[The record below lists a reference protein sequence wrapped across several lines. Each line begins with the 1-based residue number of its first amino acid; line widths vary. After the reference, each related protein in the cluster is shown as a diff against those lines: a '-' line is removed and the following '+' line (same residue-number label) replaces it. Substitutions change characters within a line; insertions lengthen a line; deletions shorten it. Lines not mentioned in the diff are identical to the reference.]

1 MAGHVD
7 GGLPSLDRHYGRR
20 RSDCDGTLP
29 HTGSR
34 IFSAQLFNEREG
46 RLWGRLGAFDDRT
59 VFRLFPMFS
68 YFIDRAFAG
77 IDGGSRIA
85 FAKKSKA
92 G

>member
-7 GGLPSLDRHYGRR
+7 GDLPSPDRHYGRR
-20 RSDCDGTLP
+20 RCDCGVALP

-59 VFRLFPMFS
+59 VFRFFPMFS
-68 YFIDRAFAG
+68 HFIDWAFAG

-85 FAKKSKA
+85 FVKKS
-92 G
+92 